1 LNLPGSLWSNGPFI
15 TMYFVM
21 LLAHRIRLDP
31 TPAQRD
37 SRLRTIHRDAM
48 RSRSLTLRKH
58 GPATSSSV
66 APAMRRT
73 LRDADHWYLAVQ
85 VDVPDHVAFLPRTR
99 DGTTGVDLGVTTAAP
114 LSNGEKIEAPR
125 PLSAALRRLRIRSR
139 RQSRKLE
146 RSKATAGIEG
156 SISKSTWLPASKNRM
171 CGARA
176 LAGAHL
182 DLRRLRC
189 AP

>member
-1 LNLPGSLWSNGPFI
+1 VALKKQFNRIKYSDPDWQGTNGEPW
-15 TMYFVM
+15 
-21 LLAHRIRLDP
+21 
-31 TPAQRD
+31 
-37 SRLRTIHRDAM
+37 LRTIHRDAHAQPFANLEKAW
-48 RSRSLTLRKH
+48 SRYFKQ
-58 GPATSSSV
+58 
-66 APAMRRT
+66 RRAGHET
-73 LRDADHWYLAVQ
+73 HLRDADHWYLAVQ

-99 DGTTGVDLGVTTAAP
+99 DGTTGVDLGVTTAAT